1 MNTLR
6 ILVFIS
12 LLSNLGAVTL
22 WTEGIGGAND
32 LSDDYLNPNAF
43 TVGLGENLITAE
55 VNSVETSPG
64 VFAANQDFFTIIVP
78 NDIQVTGLFLLGY
91 SFDGAAGNKT
101 FLGYQN
107 GATLLQAPETF
118 TQDTAGL
125 IADLLFGSAEIVS
138 DPFSYPFDPTE
149 TNLFDN
155 FGDGDFATPAPP
167 HTRDLRLLDSRN
179 RTRDRPLH
187 ARFQNNKLHP
197 CSGSIHI
204 FSDRASHAQLLL
216 PSTKTIA
223 KAP

>member
-155 FGDGDFATPAPP
+155 FGDGDFATPAPLTP
-167 HTRDLRLLDSRN
+167 GTYAFWIREIE
-179 RTRDRPLH
+179 PEI
-187 ARFQNNKLHP
+187 ARFTLDFRTTSFTP
-197 CSGSIHI
+197 VPE
-204 FSDRASHAQLLL
+204 ASTSFLTVLATLSFFFRRQRQ
-216 PSTKTIA
+216 
-223 KAP
+223 